1 MTVGVLLVVLL
12 IRPVLRAAPKR
23 CRQSRRPGRKHA
35 EGGRGL
41 LNEPPPTDDLLR
53 PLDLAA
59 AEIADGVAFLE
70 TLTEK
75 GLRCR
80 RLRPTLARC
89 PRSERSAPLNARGVS
104 A

>member
-41 LNEPPPTDDLLR
+41 LNEPPPTGDLLR

-70 TLTEK
+70 TPRR